1 MIFVISLEQRWETR
15 STKKEDWHHHPVRSV
30 KLPSSE
36 VESWKCK
43 VESWKL
49 AHFCTT
55 SLCCSKGLEVEI
67 CLWSKR
73 RKENAPRRQQELFIQ
88 YDQSPASNFEVKL
101 FCCNLRS
108 YAGEEEIGEPHE
120 KECEEEGKEGKEE
133 LANGAAQDC
142 TIGAKE
148 DNENVERRP
157 QWFYQA
163 MVFVLYQMFS
173 IFL

>member
-1 MIFVISLEQRWETR
+1 MPLVVNRN
-15 STKKEDWHHHPVRSV
+15 
-30 KLPSSE
+30 
-36 VESWKCK
+36 
-43 VESWKL
+43 
-49 AHFCTT
+49 
-55 SLCCSKGLEVEI
+55 CS
-67 CLWSKR
+67 
-73 RKENAPRRQQELFIQ
+73 FIQ

-108 YAGEEEIGEPHE
+108 FAGEDVDEEIGEPYE
-120 KECEEEGKEGKEE
+120 KEGEEEGKEGKDE

-148 DNENVERRP
+148 DTENVERKP

-163 MVFVLYQMFS
+163 MFFVLYQMFS

>member
-1 MIFVISLEQRWETR
+1 M
-15 STKKEDWHHHPVRSV
+15 
-30 KLPSSE
+30 
-36 VESWKCK
+36 
-43 VESWKL
+43 
-49 AHFCTT
+49 
-55 SLCCSKGLEVEI
+55 EI

-108 YAGEEEIGEPHE
+108 FAGEDVDEEIGEADE
-120 KECEEEGKEGKEE
+120 KECKEEGKEGKEGKEE

-148 DNENVERRP
+148 DTENVERKP

-163 MVFVLYQMFS
+163 MIFVLCQMFS

>member
-1 MIFVISLEQRWETR
+1 M
-15 STKKEDWHHHPVRSV
+15 
-30 KLPSSE
+30 
-36 VESWKCK
+36 
-43 VESWKL
+43 
-49 AHFCTT
+49 
-55 SLCCSKGLEVEI
+55 EI

-108 YAGEEEIGEPHE
+108 FAGEDVDEEISEADE
-120 KECEEEGKEGKEE
+120 KECEEEGKKGKEE
-133 LANGAAQDC
+133 LANVAAQDC

-148 DNENVERRP
+148 DTENVERRP

-163 MVFVLYQMFS
+163 MVFVLYHQMFS

>member
-1 MIFVISLEQRWETR
+1 M
-15 STKKEDWHHHPVRSV
+15 
-30 KLPSSE
+30 
-36 VESWKCK
+36 
-43 VESWKL
+43 
-49 AHFCTT
+49 
-55 SLCCSKGLEVEI
+55 
-67 CLWSKR
+67 
-73 RKENAPRRQQELFIQ
+73 
-88 YDQSPASNFEVKL
+88 

-108 YAGEEEIGEPHE
+108 FAGEDVDEEIGEACE
-120 KECEEEGKEGKEE
+120 KERKKEGKEE
-133 LANGAAQDC
+133 LANGVAQDC

>member
-1 MIFVISLEQRWETR
+1 M
-15 STKKEDWHHHPVRSV
+15 
-30 KLPSSE
+30 
-36 VESWKCK
+36 
-43 VESWKL
+43 
-49 AHFCTT
+49 
-55 SLCCSKGLEVEI
+55 EI

-108 YAGEEEIGEPHE
+108 FAGEDVDEEIGE
-120 KECEEEGKEGKEE
+120 KECEEEGKEE
-133 LANGAAQDC
+133 LANAAAQEC
-142 TIGAKE
+142 TIEAKE
-148 DNENVERRP
+148 DTNNVERKP

-163 MVFVLYQMFS
+163 MIFVLCHQMFS